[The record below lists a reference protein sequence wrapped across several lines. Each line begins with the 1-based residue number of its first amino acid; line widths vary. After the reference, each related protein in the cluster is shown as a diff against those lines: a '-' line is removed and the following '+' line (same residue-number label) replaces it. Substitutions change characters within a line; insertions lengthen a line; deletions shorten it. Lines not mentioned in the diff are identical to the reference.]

1 MGVGSLSM
9 IVPMYNA
16 ECAPPE
22 IRGAMVGMQQMAITT
37 GIMIAF
43 WIDYGK
49 LGQPNYFQV
58 TAKLPG
64 VGTNYIGGS
73 GESQSDAAWLVPL
86 CLQLFP
92 AVILG
97 IGMIFMVGLP
107 SCNVPLSFTHISTSL
122 SRLDGSFTTT
132 GRQMPVRHLPACAIC
147 RKTTI

>member
-43 WIDYGK
+43 WIDYG
-49 LGQPNYFQV
+49 
-58 TAKLPG
+58 
-64 VGTNYIGGS
+64 TNYIGGS
-73 GESQSDAAWLVPL
+73 GEGQSDAAWLVPL

-97 IGMIFMVGLP
+97 IGMIFMV
-107 SCNVPLSFTHISTSL
+107 SVSVCSTRWETTYSFTSL
-122 SRLDGSFTTT
+122 SRLDGLSTTIA
-132 GRQMPVRHLPACAIC
+132 RRMPAKRLPACVIC
-147 RKTTI
+147 RRITI